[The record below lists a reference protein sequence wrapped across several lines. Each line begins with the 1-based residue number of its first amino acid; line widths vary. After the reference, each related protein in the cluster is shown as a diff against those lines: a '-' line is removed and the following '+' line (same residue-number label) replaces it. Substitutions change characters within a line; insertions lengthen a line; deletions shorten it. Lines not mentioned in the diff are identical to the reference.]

1 MQPVFLDDVWV
12 PMESSASRINTSL
25 PVIDS
30 SRAIARP
37 ITPAP
42 MTMQSICSIISR
54 LYGIRGYGESL
65 DIEFTLLGVMFRK
78 NQTGYLNGID

>member
-1 MQPVFLDDVWV
+1 MHPVFLDDVWL

-30 SRAIARP
+30 SRAMARP

-42 MTMQSICSIISR
+42 MTMQSTCSIIFR
-54 LYGIRGYGESL
+54 LYGIQGYGETL
-65 DIEFTLLGVMFRK
+65 DVWVIPLAVMLK
-78 NQTGYLNGID
+78 K